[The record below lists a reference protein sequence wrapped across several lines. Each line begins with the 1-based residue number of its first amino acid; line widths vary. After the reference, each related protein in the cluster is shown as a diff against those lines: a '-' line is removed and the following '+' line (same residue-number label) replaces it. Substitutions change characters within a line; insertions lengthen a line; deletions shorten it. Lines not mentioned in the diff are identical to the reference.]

1 MINYIP
7 AKNEEV
13 REVYARFGLAIYSAQ
28 CLEHGLVNAFL
39 YLHLIPSKMP
49 RSHSK
54 EWEDDVDSFASKH
67 FEHTLG
73 RMIKDL
79 EGFTNVSPNL
89 SKKLSEALK
98 IRNWLAHDYFRERAR
113 EFLSHE
119 GRTIMINELDD
130 ATNTMNEADAELS
143 VTLDPI
149 LKKYGIT
156 EELIAKTSEE
166 MLSKH
171 KD

>member
-1 MINYIP
+1 MNDDITP
-7 AKNEEV
+7 KNKEV

-39 YLHLIPSKMP
+39 YLHLIPTKMP
-49 RSHSK
+49 VSRSK
-54 EWEDDVDSFASKH
+54 EWEDEVDSFTSKH

-73 RMIKDL
+73 RMVKDL
-79 EGFTNVSPNL
+79 EKFTYVSTSL

-113 EFLSHE
+113 EFLSSE
-119 GRTIMINELDD
+119 GRMSMIKELDN
-130 ATNTMNEADAELS
+130 ATNILNEADIELS
-143 VTLDPI
+143 ITLEPV

-156 EELIAKTSEE
+156 EELIVKVSQE
-166 MLSKH
+166 MRSKPNL
-171 KD
+171 

>member
-1 MINYIP
+1 
-7 AKNEEV
+7 
-13 REVYARFGLAIYSAQ
+13 
-28 CLEHGLVNAFL
+28 
-39 YLHLIPSKMP
+39 MP

-79 EGFTNVSPNL
+79 EGFTNVSPDL

>member
-1 MINYIP
+1 MIDDIP
-7 AKNEEV
+7 AKSEEV

-28 CLEHGLVNAFL
+28 CLEHGLVNAFI

-49 RSHSK
+49 EYRPK
-54 EWEDDVDSFASKH
+54 EWEDEVDAFTSKH

-79 EGFTNVSPNL
+79 EKFTNIAPNL
-89 SKKLSEALK
+89 SKKLSQALK

-119 GRTIMINELDD
+119 GRIIMIKELDD
-130 ATNTMNEADAELS
+130 ATSTMNEADAELS
-143 VTLDPI
+143 KTLDPI

-156 EELIAKTSEE
+156 EELIAKVSKEI
-166 MLSKH
+166 LSKP
-171 KD
+171 KE